1 MTLLTTNPNRYMK
14 TVFLPLLCLVTLP
27 ATLVA
32 QFTTYSQKVQADTF
46 VSSGDPNSNFGLQ
59 GGMEI
64 AAPTDAQ
71 PRTQMTLL
79 RFDTSGLR
87 ANFDA
92 DYGVGK
98 WILSGVTLSL
108 FSSVPTAGQQPN
120 NGRFNKIAAGSF
132 ELDLLGNNDWNEMGI
147 TWNTLPGILPGN
159 GNTNTLTPLG
169 TFFWD
174 AAGEP
179 GSIWTLDANSTL
191 AGQIY
196 NGERVTI
203 LGQPTAD
210 STVAYL
216 FNTLNFDPGYLNV
229 TATAVPEP
237 SAAMLIAAFM
247 CVIGGRFFIVVRQH
261 DNTEWDQVARRSGL
275 KGKR

>member
-1 MTLLTTNPNRYMK
+1 MRLLTTNLNTHMK
-14 TVFLPLLCLVTLP
+14 TLFLPLLCLVTLP

-32 QFTTYSQKVQADTF
+32 QFTTYSQKVEADTF

-59 GGMEI
+59 GGIEI
-64 AAPTDAQ
+64 AAPTGAQ

-92 DYGVGK
+92 DYGAGN
-98 WILSGVTLSL
+98 WIVSGVTLSL

-120 NGRFNKIAAGSF
+120 NNRFNRIAAGSF

-147 TWNTLPGILPGN
+147 TWNTLPDILPGN
-159 GNTNTLTPLG
+159 GNANTLTPLG
-169 TFFWD
+169 TFLWD

-179 GSIWTLDANSTL
+179 GSIWTLDGNSTL

-196 NGERVTI
+196 NGARVTI
-203 LGQPTAD
+203 FGQPTAD
-210 STVAYL
+210 STVGYL
-216 FNTLNFDPGYLNV
+216 FNTLNLNPGYLNV

-237 SAAMLIAAFM
+237 SAPTLIATLI
-247 CVIGGRFFIVVRQH
+247 CVTGIWFFSK
-261 DNTEWDQVARRSGL
+261 RS
-275 KGKR
+275 